1 MKRRTVADTS
11 SVPLRG
17 PTMAELPAHRRP
29 REKILDRGP
38 AALPTADL
46 IALLIGGGTRREN
59 VQGLA
64 EALLRRQP
72 LGRLVDWKAADWMA
86 EPGVGPARAARLLAA
101 FELGRRARP
110 AEDEE
115 PPNLSTPAAAWRVV
129 KDLGRARKEHL
140 VGLYLDAQNRLL
152 ARETLSVGSLNTTR
166 THPREI
172 LEPVLRHLAL
182 GFILAH
188 NHPSGAAEPSADDVE
203 FTRGVARAA
212 ALMDVGFYD
221 HLVVTRRGW
230 VSLRERGL
238 M

>member
-1 MKRRTVADTS
+1 
-11 SVPLRG
+11 
-17 PTMAELPAHRRP
+17 MAELPATRRP
-29 REKILDRGP
+29 REKILARGP
-38 AALPTADL
+38 RALPDADL
-46 IALLIGGGTRREN
+46 LALLIGGGTRREN
-59 VQGLA
+59 VVRLA
-64 EALLRRQP
+64 AALLRRQP
-72 LGRLVDWKAADWMA
+72 PSRLAHLTAAEWMA

-101 FELGRRARP
+101 FELARRATS
-110 AEDEE
+110 ADDEE

-129 KDLGRARKEHL
+129 RDLGRARQEHL

-172 LEPVLRHLAL
+172 LEPVLRHVAL
-182 GFILAH
+182 GFILVH
-188 NHPSGAAEPSADDVE
+188 NHPSGAPEPSADDVE

-221 HLVVTRRGW
+221 HLVVTRRGF